1 MEVKMKKVVVL
12 FLVCFIFAGYD
23 IVFAQDD
30 GNVPFLSESDIV
42 AIETVLPEDTSF
54 ELQEE
59 SPSVLAG
66 AANEMARLNTTQP
79 LYHLLVLD
87 RTYSPNS
94 DIGDVG
100 SMRVLYKYR
109 HGRNGFLIA
118 LYVSSA
124 DGPVFPQ
131 LPARSRIVLNLSTV
145 RPNTIGEYINSNAFR
160 RFVTNRTILTQ
171 LREALRRN

>member
-1 MEVKMKKVVVL
+1 MKKAVVL
-12 FLVCFIFAGYD
+12 FSVCFILAGYD
-23 IVFAQDD
+23 VIFAQDG

-59 SPSVLAG
+59 SPALLAEG
-66 AANEMARLNTTQP
+66 AKTENEMSRLNTAQP
-79 LYHLLVLD
+79 VYHLLVLD
-87 RTYSPNS
+87 RAYSPNS
-94 DIGDVG
+94 DIGDAD

-145 RPNTIGEYINSNAFR
+145 RPSTIGEYINSSAFR
-160 RFVTNRTILTQ
+160 RFVTSRTILAQ
-171 LREALRRN
+171 LQEALRKR